1 VERLGTGPR
10 HSAAR
15 TIELLADL
23 RLLAEDRPDP
33 GDLWARKRLARL
45 PASIASDVEP
55 WLDHLRHGDGRHRPK
70 APGTWRGYSTAIMP
84 VLLATNRKAFRQ
96 LRYLSPPEHGQR
108 DHAGQAWA
116 AARRRAGLG
125 PRPRHAARDHPS
137 GGWRG

>member
-84 VLLATNRKAFRQ
+84 VLQAWGQDHGT
-96 LRYLSPPEHGQR
+96 LREITRDEPEGVQAVEISEPAR
-108 DHAGQAWA
+108 AWA
-116 AARRRAGLG
+116 A
-125 PRPRHAARDHPS
+125 
-137 GGWRG
+137 